1 MVNHDNF
8 TQSERKYDLVDVIL
22 ELRCH
27 RNNAFNLCPWFGQ
40 SRISLDNV
48 ILSLDNVMTFLISSP
63 ILDNVAWFRLSTPDY
78 GQFCTF
84 SYISQNIMD
93 NSVPF
98 VSETFRSKE
107 VGLSWCF
114 GWVPKICR
122 KWEMMSTIFYPLTAG
137 VKLDVYFHFLA
148 FSRIFFA
155 DSVSVSIPSKVGI
168 CFETNLSV
176 RGKTCLSN
184 A

>member
-1 MVNHDNF
+1 MCCLTLAITDLWEASGRHIFFWKLPN
-8 TQSERKYDLVDVIL
+8 QSWPPCNIIFLIENKPKKHFKFFKKIIFSGCRRLPFYREDLPRGKKRFLSD
-22 ELRCH
+22 
-27 RNNAFNLCPWFGQ
+27 NAFNLCPWFGQ

-98 VSETFRSKE
+98 V
-107 VGLSWCF
+107 
-114 GWVPKICR
+114 
-122 KWEMMSTIFYPLTAG
+122 
-137 VKLDVYFHFLA
+137 
-148 FSRIFFA
+148 
-155 DSVSVSIPSKVGI
+155 
-168 CFETNLSV
+168 
-176 RGKTCLSN
+176 
-184 A
+184 

>member
-1 MVNHDNF
+1 MHEAITLD
-8 TQSERKYDLVDVIL
+8 
-22 ELRCH
+22 
-27 RNNAFNLCPWFGQ
+27 NAFNLCPWFGQ

-107 VGLSWCF
+107 VDALGGFQRSGENGKLCQLFFILSLQGISW
-114 GWVPKICR
+114 
-122 KWEMMSTIFYPLTAG
+122 MSTFTFWLSNR
-137 VKLDVYFHFLA
+137 V
-148 FSRIFFA
+148 FFV